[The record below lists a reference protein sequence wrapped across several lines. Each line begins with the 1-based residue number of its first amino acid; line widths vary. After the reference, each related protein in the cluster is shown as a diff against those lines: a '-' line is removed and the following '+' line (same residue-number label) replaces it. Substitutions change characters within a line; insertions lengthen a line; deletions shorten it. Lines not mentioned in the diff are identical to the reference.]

1 MSLHEK
7 SGSPFL
13 TQAFFL
19 SLFLF
24 GSKNPKY
31 IFEILRCAQ
40 NDKMKWIPSFGP
52 FAKVQKRRFEIAAR
66 FFKSLAMTWKSTLC
80 HCEERSDE
88 AISTFS
94 TSPFAGMTGASRTPR
109 QTKLNHRPVIL
120 NTTKTPK
127 RPSSSTT
134 ALNIRMSC
142 VLGFKIFHTK
152 TQRATISDIR
162 KIKDIKSVNIVI

>member
-1 MSLHEK
+1 MHEK

-40 NDKMKWIPSFGP
+40 NDKMKWIP
-52 FAKVQKRRFEIAAR
+52 A
-66 FFKSLAMTWKSTLC
+66 
-80 HCEERSDE
+80 
-88 AISTFS
+88 
-94 TSPFAGMTGASRTPR
+94 FAGMTGGSRPPR
-109 QTKLNHRPVIL
+109 QTKRNHRPAIL
-120 NTTKTPK
+120 NRTRIPK
-127 RPSSSTT
+127 RPRRSTA

-142 VLGFKIFHTK
+142 VLGSKIFHTK
-152 TQRATISDIR
+152 AQRATISDIR
-162 KIKDIKSVNIVI
+162 KIKDIRSVNIVT

>member
-1 MSLHEK
+1 LGLHEK

-40 NDKMKWIPSFGP
+40 NDKMKWIPAF
-52 FAKVQKRRFEIAAR
+52 V
-66 FFKSLAMTWKSTLC
+66 
-80 HCEERSDE
+80 
-88 AISTFS
+88 
-94 TSPFAGMTGASRTPR
+94 GMTGGSRPLR
-109 QTKLNHRPVIL
+109 QTKPNHRPVIL
-120 NTTKTPK
+120 NTTRTPK
-127 RPSSSTT
+127 RPSKSTA

-142 VLGFKIFHTK
+142 VLGSKSRQTK
-152 TQRATISDIR
+152 AQSATISNMR
-162 KIKDIKSVNIVI
+162 KTKYTMSPNINIQ